1 MAPFEDDLPA
11 LRTAVPGPRS
21 RALAARLARVES
33 RNVTCL
39 DPEPIF
45 WARARGANVWD
56 VDDNRYVDLGAAFG
70 VANVGH
76 AHPRVLRAVT
86 GQAGALLHGMG
97 DVHPSAVKVELLEAL
112 AQRFPGGG
120 PARAVLGS
128 SGSDA
133 VEIALKTAALAT
145 GRAGVVAFEGAY
157 HGLAI
162 GALDATRREEF
173 RAPFAARLAHATAF
187 AQFGVADDA
196 RRAAADCRAPVGAVI
211 VEPIQGRGGER
222 VPPAGFLA
230 ALRRVCDAEGWLL
243 IADEIY
249 TGFGRTGAWFAC
261 EHEGVRPDLLCVG
274 KGLASGMPI
283 SACIGRA
290 EVMDAW
296 PASRGEA
303 LHTQTFLGHPP
314 ACAAALATLA
324 VLEEEKLVARAA
336 EVGARALDRL
346 RGATAGLASVS
357 EVRGRGLL
365 LGVECLGPEIARAA
379 TLGLLA
385 RGVIALAAG
394 DDARVIAL
402 SPPLSIGQD
411 ALDFA
416 LDALAAELS

>member
-1 MAPFEDDLPA
+1 VTPQVDQLPA
-11 LRTAVPGPRS
+11 LRTPVPGPRS
-21 RALAARLARVES
+21 RELAARLGRVES

-39 DPEPIF
+39 SPEPIF

-76 AHPRVLRAVT
+76 AHPRVVRAVAE
-86 GQAGALLHGMG
+86 QAGALLHGMG

-112 AQRFPGGG
+112 ARRFPGGG

-133 VEIALKTAALAT
+133 VELALKTAALAT
-145 GRAGVVAFEGAY
+145 GRAGIVAFEGGY

-162 GALDATRREEF
+162 GALDATYRADF
-173 RAPFAARLAHATAF
+173 RAPFAARLAGATAF
-187 AQFGVADDA
+187 ARFGDADDV
-196 RRAAADCRAPVGAVI
+196 RRAARACDAPIGAVI

-222 VPPAGFLA
+222 VPPDGFLA
-230 ALRRVCDAEGWLL
+230 ALRALCDSEGWLL

-249 TGFGRTGAWFAC
+249 TGFARTGARFAC
-261 EHEGVRPDLLCVG
+261 DHENVQPDLLCVG
-274 KGLASGMPI
+274 KGLAAGMPI

-290 EVMDAW
+290 DVMDAW
-296 PASRGEA
+296 PPSRGEA

-314 ACAAALATLA
+314 ACAAALASLA
-324 VLEEEKLVARAA
+324 VLEEEKLAERAA
-336 EVGARALDRL
+336 EIGGRALEQL
-346 RGATAGLASVS
+346 RSDTAGLASVA

-365 LGVECLGPEIARAA
+365 LGVECIGPEVARAA
-379 TLGLLA
+379 TAALLA
-385 RGVIALAAG
+385 RGVIALTAG
-394 DDARVIAL
+394 DDGRVIAL
-402 SPPLSIGQD
+402 SPPLTIGRD

-416 LDALAAELS
+416 LDAIAEELR